1 MKSRLVLNGLLVL
14 ALVSFSTAAPD
25 DGKNEPMGT
34 SLVVVE
40 VWTKQ
45 HSRNKSVPAI
55 ERNGCLQILVHALT
69 VTFTTCR
76 TSRIELNWREGPQES
91 SL

>member
-1 MKSRLVLNGLLVL
+1 ML
-14 ALVSFSTAAPD
+14 ALVSFSTAASD
-25 DGKNEPMGT
+25 DGKNETEPMGT

-55 ERNGCLQILVHALT
+55 ERNGCLQILVHAIT
-69 VTFTTCR
+69 VTFTARR
-76 TSRIELNWREGPQES
+76 TSKIELNWREGPQES